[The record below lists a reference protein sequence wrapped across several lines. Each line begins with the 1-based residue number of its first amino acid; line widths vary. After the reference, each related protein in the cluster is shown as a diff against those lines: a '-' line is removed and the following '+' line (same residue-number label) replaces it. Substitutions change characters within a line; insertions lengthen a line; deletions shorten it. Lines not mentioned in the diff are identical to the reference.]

1 MEMINVGGGEEF
13 LSKTRIHTPQE
24 KAYLL
29 WEHFL
34 HMQAFSML
42 LWAITAQQSLDKQ
55 KTLFLGAGKL
65 RLGNQLLGCLQK
77 SLEIY
82 QQGATETHREN
93 FHLDSSA
100 PKLILL
106 ILTLLFLY

>member
-1 MEMINVGGGEEF
+1 
-13 LSKTRIHTPQE
+13 
-24 KAYLL
+24 
-29 WEHFL
+29 
-34 HMQAFSML
+34 MQAFSMF

-55 KTLFLGAGKL
+55 KTLLLGAGKL
-65 RLGNQLLGCLQK
+65 RLGNQLLGCLQG

-82 QQGATETHREN
+82 LQGATETHREN

-106 ILTLLFLY
+106 ILTSLFLY